1 MLEQISLGHYYFEIG
16 LVMRD
21 SMLIS
26 KLVSSSEVWYNV
38 TKEQYRKL
46 EEIGEM
52 FLMKMFKA
60 PKCVPRLSLYLERAK
75 LPVKNV
81 CQSRRLMYY
90 WHILHSDETE
100 LLNKFYSAQLLR
112 PTKNDWVQ
120 QITKDKKDLN
130 INLSDEEVK
139 LMSKPKFK
147 ELVLRKLNAFAARQF
162 SEIQSKQQKTKQ
174 LKISDKQ
181 QPAAYLFS
189 QNLCQD
195 EIRTLFKLR
204 SSTIDVKGN
213 MSSSYK
219 ENMWCRTCFLFPE
232 SQQHLLDC
240 SDIRQKLP
248 DIDFSK
254 VKYEMIYGNLK
265 DQECIAKIYHL
276 ILQARSDM
284 LNT

>member
-1 MLEQISLGHYYFEIG
+1 
-16 LVMRD
+16 
-21 SMLIS
+21 
-26 KLVSSSEVWYNV
+26 
-38 TKEQYRKL
+38 
-46 EEIGEM
+46 
-52 FLMKMFKA
+52 
-60 PKCVPRLSLYLERAK
+60 
-75 LPVKNV
+75 
-81 CQSRRLMYY
+81 
-90 WHILHSDETE
+90 
-100 LLNKFYSAQLLR
+100 
-112 PTKNDWVQ
+112 
-120 QITKDKKDLN
+120 
-130 INLSDEEVK
+130 
-139 LMSKPKFK
+139 MSKPKFK

-174 LKISDKQ
+174 LKISGKQ

-219 ENMWCRTCFLFPE
+219 ENIWCRTCFLFPE
-232 SQQHLLDC
+232 FQPHLLDC
-240 SDIRQKLP
+240 SNIRQKLP

-276 ILQARSDM
+276 ILQARCDM

>member
-1 MLEQISLGHYYFEIG
+1 
-16 LVMRD
+16 MRD

-46 EEIGEM
+46 EEIDEM

-60 PKCVPRLSLYLERAK
+60 PKCVPRLSLYLECAT

-112 PTKNDWVQ
+112 PTKNDWAI
-120 QITKDKKDLN
+120 QITKDKKELH

-147 ELVLRKLNAFAARQF
+147 ELVLRKINALAARQF

-174 LKISDKQ
+174 LQISDKQ
-181 QPAAYLFS
+181 QPAPYLFS
-189 QNLCQD
+189 KTLCQ
-195 EIRTLFKLR
+195 EEVRTLFKLR

-232 SQQHLLDC
+232 SQQHLLHC
-240 SDIRQKLP
+240 SDIRLKLP

-254 VKYEMIYGNLK
+254 VRYEMIYENLK
-265 DQECIAKIYHL
+265 NQECIAKLYHL
-276 ILQARSDM
+276 ILQARSDI